1 MPAVTQ
7 RINNYL
13 GGVSRQPDEKKLP
26 GQVVDAV
33 NAYPDVALGLTKRP
47 GLKHITNLGSGTTY
61 DNAKWFYIHRDNDER
76 YIGCIT
82 PPVAPAT
89 EGGIFIWNA
98 VSGVACTVT
107 YGTGAQA
114 YLTGTRTQY
123 DVLTIQD
130 SSIITNKSKV
140 VAVQS
145 GATSTLGLHTTLALQ
160 TAAYSALYEVSIK
173 IGNTTYNASYTTP
186 TNASGAANTTL
197 GLTFEETLTGIK
209 NAINAQS
216 IPNLT
221 IVQTDQTLELSNT
234 AAMTVTAKGGA
245 NTAFLAGFVDEVDNV
260 SLLRSYGEHGR
271 IVKVV
276 NTLDEADAYFAEF
289 HAFDGVSGKGYWE
302 EALAPGASPGLDDST
317 MPHEL
322 VNTAL
327 NTFEFRKVSYTARL
341 VGDDTTN
348 QHPSFVGKTIQQA
361 FLYANRLGFLSADN
375 VSISQS
381 GEFFNFY
388 HVSARTLID
397 SDPVDINCSSVRPAV
412 LHGVISTAN
421 GLILFSRT
429 QQFML
434 TSVDN
439 ILTPTTV
446 QIRSISNYEM
456 DKDIDPVDVG
466 TNINFISKTSSYT
479 RVFSMIPRGQ
489 LEVPQVLDISKIVNE
504 YVPSSVDSF
513 VASPQ
518 NQYIC
523 LTDQS
528 SNKMYFYSF
537 YNDGEKN
544 LLESWYSWEAP
555 GTVQTA
561 APDQDTLYVVTK
573 QGTQFTLSEA
583 IITQS
588 PDDAI
593 ITNSDGSRVNPS
605 VDLYAPA
612 SSVVWDPAN
621 NQSKCYLPYDNVPSL
636 TPVLLIKGSTA
647 TGTFVESGFTITP
660 TRGTDGTGDYFIV
673 PQKNLT
679 NAGEDALNVAS
690 DVIVG
695 FKFNFE
701 VTLPDTFFRMD
712 QEQKKSDYTARLTIS
727 RYKFSLGLS
736 GVMSFKVT
744 SKGRSEW
751 TNVEPVADANYYLAN
766 DIPLVE
772 ERIVTLPIHQSN
784 LNFTLKLYN
793 DSPFPVSVGSMS
805 WEGHYSPRFYRRT

>member
-61 DNAKWFYIHRDNDER
+61 DNAKWFYIHRDNDEK

-123 DVLTIQD
+123 DILTIQD

-173 IGNTTYNASYTTP
+173 IGTTTYTASYTTP

-209 NAINAQS
+209 NAINAQN

-245 NTAFLAGFVDEVDNV
+245 NTTFLAGFVDEVDNV
-260 SLLRSYGEHGR
+260 SLLGSHGKHGR

-276 NTLDEADAYFAEF
+276 NTLDEADAYYAEF
-289 HAFDGVSGKGYWE
+289 HAFNLDSGKGYWE

-327 NTFEFRKVSYTARL
+327 NTFEFRKVGYIARL

-348 QHPSFVGKTIQQA
+348 PHPKFEGKTIQQA
-361 FLYANRLGFLSADN
+361 FLYANRLGFLSEDN

-397 SDPVDINCSSVRPAV
+397 SDPVDINCSSIRPAV

-456 DKDIDPVDVG
+456 DRDIDPVDVG

-479 RVFSMIPRGQ
+479 RVFSMVPRGQ

-504 YVPSSVDSF
+504 YVPSTVDSF

-528 SNKMYFYSF
+528 SRKMYFYSF

-612 SSVVWDPAN
+612 SSVVWDPTN
-621 NQSKCYLPYDNVPSL
+621 KQSKCYLPYDNVPSL

-660 TRGTDGTGDYFIV
+660 TTGTDGTGDYFIV

-679 NAGEDALNVAS
+679 NAGEGALNVAS